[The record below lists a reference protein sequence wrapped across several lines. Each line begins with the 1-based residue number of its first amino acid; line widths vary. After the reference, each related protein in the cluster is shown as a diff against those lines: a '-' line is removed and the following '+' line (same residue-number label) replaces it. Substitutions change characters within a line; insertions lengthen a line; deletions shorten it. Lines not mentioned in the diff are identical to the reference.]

1 MKESG
6 IKVYAYCLIWAIPI
20 FIESLKASLI
30 IEPEVYFFS
39 NPARIENHY
48 YLPMFNRDNREF
60 LSQTLKLQNYHPCET
75 INSKK
80 VLNEVKSSSLSEK
93 FYSWL
98 KNLKP
103 QEDLMSKYR
112 RINYVEESDQ
122 INKFLR
128 PSKDEEL
135 DIELNHLAKFSDEAK
150 VLSEKLKENVSNEGY
165 RYSDLIFHAFRHILN
180 ISQDNLSY
188 EHFLGW
194 IKLLAKAGGAVK
206 NEDVR
211 VEVLYALQ
219 SGMNNLMEQCMHLSE
234 KSPWVKGFLH
244 SLDTEISGLSE
255 TKIFEN
261 LEKVPG
267 ARELFFP
274 TMGVTKRME
283 SWESF
288 KNYIKFDLKLHNH
301 LVRFSEVETQIEGDH
316 LMESIRQVASRHTKN
331 SFESKT
337 AAIVFLHYV
346 SESPENIL
354 NKSEELSSKLRS
366 KAKTEL
372 TELTKDFLTR
382 QFAFQLFKKEDDL
395 TQKYKLLD

>member
-112 RINYVEESDQ
+112 RINY
-122 INKFLR
+122 
-128 PSKDEEL
+128 
-135 DIELNHLAKFSDEAK
+135 
-150 VLSEKLKENVSNEGY
+150 
-165 RYSDLIFHAFRHILN
+165 
-180 ISQDNLSY
+180 
-188 EHFLGW
+188 GW

-267 ARELFFP
+267 AR
-274 TMGVTKRME
+274 
-283 SWESF
+283 
-288 KNYIKFDLKLHNH
+288 
-301 LVRFSEVETQIEGDH
+301 VRFSEVETQIEGDH